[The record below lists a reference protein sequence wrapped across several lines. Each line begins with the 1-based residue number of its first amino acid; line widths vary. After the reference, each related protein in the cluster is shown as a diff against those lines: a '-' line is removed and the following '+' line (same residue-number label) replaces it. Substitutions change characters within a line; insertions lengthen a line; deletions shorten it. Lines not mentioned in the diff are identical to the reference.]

1 MFIDSHA
8 HLDDP
13 RYDQDREI
21 IIEGLKNDGIE
32 LVINIGADQET
43 SISTFK
49 LAKKYDNIYA
59 VAGVHPHSASELEEQ
74 GLDWLR
80 ELARDEKV
88 VAIGEIGLDFYYDNS
103 PRDIQRK
110 WFKEQLQLAKE
121 LGLPVV
127 VHTRDAA
134 KETYD
139 ILRDAAADGK
149 LKVLMH
155 CYSGSAEMAMDY
167 VRLGF
172 YIALG
177 GAVTFKNARISREVA
192 SVVPLENLMIETD
205 CPYMTPEP
213 FRGKRNEPKLV
224 SLVAEKI
231 AEIKGITVEELAKA
245 TADNARSFFR
255 IPYQEGKI

>member
-1 MFIDSHA
+1 MFIDSHT

-13 RYDQDREI
+13 RFDQDRENV
-21 IIEGLKNDGIE
+21 IESLREDGIDM
-32 LVINIGADQET
+32 VINIGADKE
-43 SISTFK
+43 SSLSTLE
-49 LAKKYDNIYA
+49 LARKYDNIYA
-59 VAGVHPHSASELEEQ
+59 VAGVHPHSASELEEY
-74 GLDWLR
+74 GLDWLI
-80 ELARDEKV
+80 EIAKEEKV

-110 WFKEQLQLAKE
+110 WFKAQLQLAKE

-127 VHTRDAA
+127 IHTRDAA

-139 ILRDAAADGK
+139 ILKDAAADGK

-167 VRLGF
+167 ARLGF

-177 GAVTFKNARISREVA
+177 GAVTFKNARVPREVA

-213 FRGKRNEPKLV
+213 FRGKRNEPKYV
-224 SLVAEKI
+224 NLVAEKI

-255 IPYQEGKI
+255 LP

>member
-13 RYDQDREI
+13 RFDQDREHV
-21 IIEGLKNDGIE
+21 IESLREDGIDM
-32 LVINIGADQET
+32 VINIGADKE
-43 SISTFK
+43 SSLSTLE
-49 LAKKYDNIYA
+49 LARKYDNIYA
-59 VAGVHPHSASELEEQ
+59 VAGVHPHSASELEED

-80 ELARDEKV
+80 DIAKEKKV

-110 WFKEQLQLAKE
+110 WFKAQLQLAKE

-127 VHTRDAA
+127 IHTRDAA

-139 ILRDAAADGK
+139 ILKDAAADGK

-155 CYSGSAEMAMDY
+155 CYSGSAEMAVDY
-167 VRLGF
+167 AKLGF

-177 GAVTFKNARISREVA
+177 GAVTFKNARVPREVA

-213 FRGKRNEPKLV
+213 FRGKRNEPKYV
-224 SLVAEKI
+224 NLVAEKI

-245 TADNARSFFR
+245 TADNARRFFR
-255 IPYQEGKI
+255 LP

>member
-1 MFIDSHA
+1 MFIDSHT

-13 RYDQDREI
+13 RFDQDRENV
-21 IIEGLKNDGIE
+21 IESLREDGIDM
-32 LVINIGADQET
+32 VINIGADKE
-43 SISTFK
+43 SSLSTLE
-49 LAKKYDNIYA
+49 LARKYDNIYA
-59 VAGVHPHSASELEEQ
+59 VAGVHPHSASELEED
-74 GLDWLR
+74 GLDWLI
-80 ELARDEKV
+80 EIAKEEKV

-110 WFKEQLQLAKE
+110 WFKAQLQLAKK

-127 VHTRDAA
+127 IHTRDAA

-139 ILRDAAADGK
+139 ILKNAAADGK

-167 VRLGF
+167 ARLGF
-172 YIALG
+172 FIALG
-177 GAVTFKNARISREVA
+177 GAVTFKNARVPREVA

-213 FRGKRNEPKLV
+213 FRGKRNEPKYV
-224 SLVAEKI
+224 NLVAEKI

-255 IPYQEGKI
+255 LP

>member
-13 RYDQDREI
+13 RFDQDRES
-21 IIEGLKNDGIE
+21 IIENLREDGVDV
-32 LVINIGADQET
+32 VINIGADKE
-43 SISTFK
+43 SSFSTLE

-59 VAGVHPHSASELEEQ
+59 VVGVHPHTASELEGE
-74 GLDWLR
+74 GLNWLR
-80 ELARDEKV
+80 ELAKEEKV

-121 LGLPVV
+121 LDLPVV
-127 VHTRDAA
+127 IHTRDAA

-139 ILRDAAADGK
+139 ILKDAAADGK

-155 CYSGSAEMAMDY
+155 CYSGSAEMAEDY
-167 VRLGF
+167 AKLGF
-172 YIALG
+172 CIALG
-177 GAVTFKNARISREVA
+177 GAVTFNNARVPREVA
-192 SVVPLENLMIETD
+192 KVVPLENLMIETD

-231 AEIKGITVEELAKA
+231 AEIKGITVDELAKA

-255 IPYQEGKI
+255 IP

>member
-1 MFIDSHA
+1 MFIDSHT

-13 RYDQDREI
+13 RFDQDRENV
-21 IIEGLKNDGIE
+21 IESLREDGIDM
-32 LVINIGADQET
+32 VINIGADKE
-43 SISTFK
+43 SSLSTLE
-49 LAKKYDNIYA
+49 LARKYDNIYA
-59 VAGVHPHSASELEEQ
+59 VAGVHPHSASELEED
-74 GLDWLR
+74 GLDWLI
-80 ELARDEKV
+80 EIAKEEKV

-110 WFKEQLQLAKE
+110 WFKAQLQLAKE

-127 VHTRDAA
+127 IHTRDAA

-139 ILRDAAADGK
+139 ILKDAAADGK

-155 CYSGSAEMAMDY
+155 CYSGSAEMAVDY
-167 VRLGF
+167 AKLGF

-177 GAVTFKNARISREVA
+177 GAVTFKNARVPREVA

-213 FRGKRNEPKLV
+213 FRGKRNEPKYV
-224 SLVAEKI
+224 NLVAEKI

-255 IPYQEGKI
+255 LP

>member
-13 RYDQDREI
+13 RFDQDRENV
-21 IIEGLKNDGIE
+21 IESLREDGVDV
-32 LVINIGADQET
+32 VINIGADKE
-43 SISTFK
+43 SSLSTLE
-49 LAKKYDNIYA
+49 LARKYDNIYA
-59 VAGVHPHSASELEEQ
+59 VAGVHPHSASELEE
-74 GLDWLR
+74 DVVEALR
-80 ELARDEKV
+80 EIAKEEKV

-110 WFKEQLQLAKE
+110 WFKAQLQLAKE

-127 VHTRDAA
+127 IHTRDAA

-139 ILRDAAADGK
+139 ILKEAAADGK

-167 VRLGF
+167 ARLGF

-177 GAVTFKNARISREVA
+177 GAVTFKNARVPREVA

-224 SLVAEKI
+224 NLVAEKI
-231 AEIKGITVEELAKA
+231 AEIKAMPVEELAKA
-245 TADNARSFFR
+245 TADNARNFFR
-255 IPYQEGKI
+255 LP

>member
-13 RYDQDREI
+13 RFDQDRENV
-21 IIEGLKNDGIE
+21 IESLREDGVDV
-32 LVINIGADQET
+32 VINIGADKE
-43 SISTFK
+43 SSLSTLE
-49 LAKKYDNIYA
+49 LARKYDNIYA
-59 VAGVHPHSASELEEQ
+59 VAGVHPHSASELEED
-74 GLDWLR
+74 GLEWLR
-80 ELARDEKV
+80 EIAKEEMV

-110 WFKEQLQLAKE
+110 WFKAQLQLAKE

-127 VHTRDAA
+127 IHTRDAA

-139 ILRDAAADGK
+139 ILKEAAADGK

-167 VRLGF
+167 ARLGF

-177 GAVTFKNARISREVA
+177 GAVTFKNARVPREVA

-224 SLVAEKI
+224 NLVAEKI
-231 AEIKGITVEELAKA
+231 AEIKAMPVEELAKA

-255 IPYQEGKI
+255 LP

>member
-13 RYDQDREI
+13 RFDQDREN
-21 IIEGLKNDGIE
+21 IIESLKDDGIDM
-32 LVINIGADQET
+32 VINIGADKE
-43 SISTFK
+43 SSLSTLE

-59 VAGVHPHSASELEEQ
+59 VAGVHPHEASELEEQ

-80 ELARDEKV
+80 ELAKEEKI

-110 WFKEQLQLAKE
+110 WFKAQLQLAKE

-127 VHTRDAA
+127 IHTRDAA

-139 ILRDAAADGK
+139 ILKEAAADGK

-167 VRLGF
+167 VKLGF

-177 GAVTFKNARISREVA
+177 GAVTFKNARVPRQVA
-192 SVVPLENLMIETD
+192 LVVPLENLMLETD

-213 FRGKRNEPKLV
+213 FRGKRNEPKHV
-224 SLVAEKI
+224 KLVAEKI
-231 AEIKGITVEELAKA
+231 AEIKGVTVDELARA
-245 TADNARSFFR
+245 TADNAKSFFR
-255 IPYQEGKI
+255 LP

>member
-13 RYDQDREI
+13 RFDQDRENV
-21 IIEGLKNDGIE
+21 IESLREDGVDV
-32 LVINIGADQET
+32 VINIGADKE
-43 SISTFK
+43 SSLSTLE
-49 LAKKYDNIYA
+49 LARKYDNIYA
-59 VAGVHPHSASELEEQ
+59 VAGVHPHSASELEED

-80 ELARDEKV
+80 EIAKEEKV

-110 WFKEQLQLAKE
+110 WFKAQLQLAKE

-127 VHTRDAA
+127 IHTRDAA
-134 KETYD
+134 NETYD
-139 ILRDAAADGK
+139 ILKDAAADGK
-149 LKVLMH
+149 LKALMH

-167 VRLGF
+167 ARLGF

-177 GAVTFKNARISREVA
+177 GAVTFKNARVPREVA

-224 SLVAEKI
+224 NLVAEKI
-231 AEIKGITVEELAKA
+231 AEIKAMPVEELAKA
-245 TADNARSFFR
+245 TADNARRFFR
-255 IPYQEGKI
+255 LP

>member
-13 RYDQDREI
+13 RFDQDRENV
-21 IIEGLKNDGIE
+21 IESLREDGVDV
-32 LVINIGADQET
+32 VINIGADKE
-43 SISTFK
+43 SSLSTLE
-49 LAKKYDNIYA
+49 LARKYDNIYA
-59 VAGVHPHSASELEEQ
+59 VAGVHPHSASELEED

-80 ELARDEKV
+80 EIAKEEKV

-110 WFKEQLQLAKE
+110 WFKAQLQLAKE

-127 VHTRDAA
+127 IHTRDAA

-139 ILRDAAADGK
+139 ILKEAAADGK

-167 VRLGF
+167 ARLGF

-177 GAVTFKNARISREVA
+177 GAVTFKNARVPREVA

-224 SLVAEKI
+224 NLVAEKI
-231 AEIKGITVEELAKA
+231 AEIKAMPVEELAKA

-255 IPYQEGKI
+255 LP

>member
-13 RYDQDREI
+13 RFDQDRES
-21 IIEGLKNDGIE
+21 IIESLREDGIDM
-32 LVINIGADQET
+32 VINIGADKE
-43 SISTFK
+43 SSLSTLE
-49 LAKKYDNIYA
+49 LAKKYDHIYA
-59 VAGVHPHSASELEEQ
+59 VAGVHPHSASELEED

-80 ELARDEKV
+80 EIAKEDKI

-110 WFKEQLQLAKE
+110 WFKAQIQLAKE

-127 VHTRDAA
+127 IHTRDAA

-139 ILRDAAADGK
+139 ILKETAADGK

-167 VRLGF
+167 AKLGF

-177 GAVTFKNARISREVA
+177 GAVTFKNARVPREVA
-192 SVVPLENLMIETD
+192 SVLPLENLMIETD

-231 AEIKGITVEELAKA
+231 AEIKGITVDELAKA
-245 TADNARSFFR
+245 TADNTRSFFR
-255 IPYQEGKI
+255 LP

>member
-13 RYDQDREI
+13 RFDQDRENV
-21 IIEGLKNDGIE
+21 IESLREDGVDV
-32 LVINIGADQET
+32 VINIGADKE
-43 SISTFK
+43 SSLSTLE
-49 LAKKYDNIYA
+49 LARKYDNIYA
-59 VAGVHPHSASELEEQ
+59 VAGVHPHSASELEED

-80 ELARDEKV
+80 EIAKEEKV

-110 WFKEQLQLAKE
+110 WFKAQLQLAKE

-127 VHTRDAA
+127 IHTRDAA

-139 ILRDAAADGK
+139 ILKEAAADGK

-167 VRLGF
+167 ARLGF

-177 GAVTFKNARISREVA
+177 GAVTFKNARVPREVA
-192 SVVPLENLMIETD
+192 SVIPLENLMIETD

-224 SLVAEKI
+224 NLVAEKI
-231 AEIKGITVEELAKA
+231 AEIKAMPVEELAKA
-245 TADNARSFFR
+245 TADNARRFFR
-255 IPYQEGKI
+255 LP

>member
-13 RYDQDREI
+13 RFDQDREHV
-21 IIEGLKNDGIE
+21 IESLREDGIDM
-32 LVINIGADQET
+32 VINIGADKE
-43 SISTFK
+43 SSLSTLE
-49 LAKKYDNIYA
+49 LARKYDNVYA
-59 VAGVHPHSASELEEQ
+59 VAGVHPHSASELEDD
-74 GLDWLR
+74 GLDWLI
-80 ELARDEKV
+80 EIAKEEKV

-110 WFKEQLQLAKE
+110 WFKAQLQLAKE

-127 VHTRDAA
+127 IHTRDAA

-139 ILRDAAADGK
+139 ILKDAAADGK

-167 VRLGF
+167 ARLGF

-177 GAVTFKNARISREVA
+177 GAVTFKNARVSREVA

-213 FRGKRNEPKLV
+213 FRGKRNEPKYV
-224 SLVAEKI
+224 NLVAEKI

-245 TADNARSFFR
+245 TSDNARSFFR
-255 IPYQEGKI
+255 LP

>member
-13 RYDQDREI
+13 RFDQDREHV
-21 IIEGLKNDGIE
+21 IESLREDGIDM
-32 LVINIGADQET
+32 VINIGADKE
-43 SISTFK
+43 SSLSTLE
-49 LAKKYDNIYA
+49 LARKYDNIYA
-59 VAGVHPHSASELEEQ
+59 VAGVHPHSASELEED

-80 ELARDEKV
+80 DIAKEKKD

-110 WFKEQLQLAKE
+110 WFKAQLQLAKE

-127 VHTRDAA
+127 IHTRDAA

-139 ILRDAAADGK
+139 ILKDAAADGK

-155 CYSGSAEMAMDY
+155 CYSGSAEMAVDY
-167 VRLGF
+167 AKLGF

-177 GAVTFKNARISREVA
+177 GAVTFKNARVPREVA

-213 FRGKRNEPKLV
+213 LRGKRNEPKYV
-224 SLVAEKI
+224 NLVAEKI

-245 TADNARSFFR
+245 TADNARRFFR
-255 IPYQEGKI
+255 LP

>member
-1 MFIDSHA
+1 MFIDSHV

-13 RYDQDREI
+13 RFDQDREN
-21 IIEGLKNDGIE
+21 IIESLKEDGIDM
-32 LVINIGADQET
+32 VINIGADKE
-43 SISTFK
+43 SSFSTLE

-59 VAGVHPHSASELEEQ
+59 VVGVHPHTASELEEE

-80 ELARDEKV
+80 ELAKEEKV

-103 PRDIQRK
+103 PREIQRK
-110 WFKEQLQLAKE
+110 WFKAQLQLAKE
-121 LGLPVV
+121 LDLPVV
-127 VHTRDAA
+127 IHTRDAA

-139 ILRDAAADGK
+139 ILKEAAADGK

-155 CYSGSAEMAMDY
+155 CYSGSAEMAVDY
-167 VRLGF
+167 AKLGF

-177 GAVTFKNARISREVA
+177 GAVTFKNARVPREVA

-231 AEIKGITVEELAKA
+231 AEIKGITVDELAKA

-255 IPYQEGKI
+255 IP